1 MAVHELRAFPRLS
14 CGRPARLLFPEM
26 EEGGQVVDISAG
38 GSKFMPFQLETLA
51 AWGMP
56 PGLPI
61 KVAIGSSIIP
71 ATIAWA
77 TPNYS
82 AVGCRFD
89 APLSPAHLAAVLAV
103 PRAVE

>member
-1 MAVHELRAFPRLS
+1 
-14 CGRPARLLFPEM
+14 M
-26 EEGGQVVDISAG
+26 EEVGQVVDISSG
-38 GSKFMPFQLETLA
+38 GSKFMPFQLEMLA

-61 KVAIGSSIIP
+61 KVAIGGSIIS

-89 APLSPAHLAAVLAV
+89 APLSQDHLAAVLAV
-103 PRAVE
+103 PRAAE